1 MAEPLSIQADSTPNP
16 NAIKLTLNRT
26 VATTGQTFR
35 GDPTAISV
43 PWAKA
48 LLSVP
53 GVIGVFGLNTFITV
67 NKSPEAQWDLLLPQ
81 LEAALKQALS

>member
-1 MAEPLSIQADSTPNP
+1 MRVDPTPNP

-35 GDPTAISV
+35 GDPTAVSA

-48 LLSVP
+48 LLMVP

-67 NKSPEAQWDLLLPQ
+67 NKSADANWQVMLPQ
-81 LEAALKQALS
+81 IEAALTKAFS